1 MNDTSPTQPP
11 VPKEKPAIRISLSWR
26 TLALLLLVVIAAMT
40 YFWKPWE
47 QSGTVRTISVQGQ
60 ATVSAV
66 PDKYQFQPIFSGT
79 DIKAVTAVGNEA
91 VAQLKKLGVKDV
103 DIKTT
108 IFASSDPKPIPLGA
122 TSPQIAVSEPNGMPY
137 PIPNDSTYTITATV
151 TDKALAQGVSD
162 YLATTKATGQ
172 VTPNAV
178 FTKDTQTKL
187 DLSARSKASD
197 DAKAKATATAKQ
209 LDARVGRVVKI
220 SDITSPWIYAT
231 DSSGGV
237 TMPQSTKSSGGPTI
251 QPGTND
257 VTYSFTVEFEL
268 K

>member
-1 MNDTSPTQPP
+1 MRQHEPT
-11 VPKEKPAIRISLSWR
+11 IH
-26 TLALLLLVVIAAMT
+26 
-40 YFWKPWE
+40 
-47 QSGTVRTISVQGQ
+47 
-60 ATVSAV
+60 
-66 PDKYQFQPIFSGT
+66 
-79 DIKAVTAVGNEA
+79 
-91 VAQLKKLGVKDV
+91 
-103 DIKTT
+103 
-108 IFASSDPKPIPLGA
+108 
-122 TSPQIAVSEPNGMPY
+122 
-137 PIPNDSTYTITATV
+137 TITATV

>member
-1 MNDTSPTQPP
+1 MNETSPTQTP
-11 VPKEKPAIRISLSWR
+11 VSKDKPAIRISLSWR

-66 PDKYQFQPIFSGT
+66 PDKYEFQPVFTGA
-79 DIKAVTAVGNEA
+79 DVKAVTTVGNEA

-108 IFASSDPKPIPLGA
+108 IYAPSDPKPMPLGA
-122 TSPQIAVSEPNGMPY
+122 TSPTIAVSEPNGMPY
-137 PIPNDSTYTITATV
+137 PYPSNSTYTITATV
-151 TDKALAQGVSD
+151 GEKALAQRVSD
-162 YLATTKATGQ
+162 YLATTKAAGQ
-172 VTPNAV
+172 VTPTAV

-197 DAKAKATATAKQ
+197 DAKAKAAVTAKQ
-209 LDARVGRVVKI
+209 LGARVGKVVKI
-220 SDITSPWIYAT
+220 SDISSPWIYAT
-231 DSSGGV
+231 DSAGGGA
-237 TMPQSTKSSGGPTI
+237 MPQSAKSSGGPTI
-251 QPGTND
+251 QPGTNE
-257 VTYSFTVEFEL
+257 VSYSFTVEFEL